1 MSHASGCFTYPFLH
15 RGGTQVLHR
24 GFDPKALLA
33 ELEGHGVTFLLLVP
47 AMIYMLVDM
56 VKAQAVDLSKLRTIL
71 YGGSPIAPERLAAC
85 LEVIGPVFVQR
96 YGMTAAV
103 GGATHLSNAD
113 HPLGGARL
121 PPAGQH
127 SPPLAPSIG

>member
-1 MSHASGCFTYPFLH
+1 MSHASGGFSYPFLH

-71 YGGSPIAPERLAAC
+71 YGGSPIAPERLAEC
-85 LEVIGPVFVQR
+85 LEVIGR
-96 YGMTAAV
+96 SEERRV
-103 GGATHLSNAD
+103 GKECVRTCRS
-113 HPLGGARL
+113 RW
-121 PPAGQH
+121 
-127 SPPLAPSIG
+127 SPYH

>member
-71 YGGSPIAPERLAAC
+71 YGGSRSEEHTSELQSLMRISYAVFC
-85 LEVIGPVFVQR
+85 LKRKNGNKTGDKGR
-96 YGMTAAV
+96 SKTRK
-103 GGATHLSNAD
+103 H
-113 HPLGGARL
+113 
-121 PPAGQH
+121 
-127 SPPLAPSIG
+127 